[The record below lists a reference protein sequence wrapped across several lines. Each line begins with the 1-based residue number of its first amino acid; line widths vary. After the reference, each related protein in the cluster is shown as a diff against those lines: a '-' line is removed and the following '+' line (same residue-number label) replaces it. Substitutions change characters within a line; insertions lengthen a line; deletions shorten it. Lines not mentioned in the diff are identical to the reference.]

1 MIFDRYKLSVEFD
14 LFGLKQVPPLIERI
28 KDSSYDE
35 LVIKK
40 LRNLCAKGRETQD
53 LIRDSL
59 PDDFFL
65 TNMKESDMLVSILQ
79 LCNNLCVQNEDSQN
93 RLFPL
98 ISPKFKTIN
107 WTVPSATAA
116 LMFIITC
123 TQPESPFRSQISID
137 LLEPFF
143 NLPDDNELEF
153 CLITLFPPIASEILH
168 YAMSHEDLVFLML
181 DRLHDALEHQPE
193 LFDTKK
199 FITDL
204 LSFIKQD
211 VLPIKQTK
219 SKIMGIFAAFV
230 GCSEPARRE
239 ALSQGALDIIMK
251 TKKIDVNDPILLEW
265 STAAIRFL
273 EGDIDSEL
281 LEEGKQNTSTA

>member
-1 MIFDRYKLSVEFD
+1 MEDFD

-28 KDSSYDE
+28 KDSSYDGSV
-35 LVIKK
+35 LKK

-53 LIRDSL
+53 LIRNSI

-65 TNMKESDMLVSILQ
+65 ANLKESENLVLVLQ

-98 ISPKFKTIN
+98 ITPKFKTIQ
-107 WTVPSATAA
+107 WTVPPATAA

-123 TQPESPFRSQISID
+123 TQPESAFRNQISID

-143 NLPDDNELEF
+143 NLPDNDELEF
-153 CLITLFPPIASEILH
+153 CLITLFPPIASDVLR
-168 YAMSHEDLVFLML
+168 YAMSHENLVFIML

-193 LFDTKK
+193 LFDTKT
-199 FITDL
+199 FIADL
-204 LSFIKQD
+204 LSYIKQD
-211 VLPIKQTK
+211 VLPIKQSK
-219 SKIMGIFAAFV
+219 SKIVGIFAAFV

-239 ALSQGALDIIMK
+239 ALNQGAFDIIMK

-265 STAAIRFL
+265 SAAAIRFL
-273 EGDIDSEL
+273 EGDIDTDI
-281 LEEGKQNTSTA
+281 LEEGKKYMESNEQK